1 MATLDNVLQER
12 NGLRPETAR
21 CQAVIGGNVTVLREA
36 SSLSRLQAEWSEI
49 SRKFQKSLAGFCTHT
64 HTQFLYPRLKFLLA
78 NDSHSRR

>member
-36 SSLSRLQAEWSEI
+36 SSLSGLQAEWSEI

-64 HTQFLYPRLKFLLA
+64 HTHTHTHTVSLPQTVILA
-78 NDSHSRR
+78 CK